1 MALIMKNN
9 HQKPLERY
17 SLLLTGSENYTAH
30 LGREGGRKGVIEGE
44 RGNRERGR
52 ERENR
57 SRLEVLLSLG
67 LRVGA

>member
-44 RGNRERGR
+44 REIGRGEERERTD
-52 ERENR
+52 
-57 SRLEVLLSLG
+57 LG
-67 LRVGA
+67 LRFCFHWG